1 MAPKIQVR
9 RGSKAGL
16 PALSP
21 GEFGLTTDTN
31 ELFIGGSSGN
41 LQAAMLDTSGKV
53 PSGNIPA
60 LDYLPKSGG
69 TMTGPINMSG
79 QAITGLPAPQN
90 AEDVARKAE
99 LDEKKDAS
107 WKPSASDVTA
117 GTLAGKVQ
125 ANASAMATLGN
136 AQVRDI
142 KAGTA
147 DLTAGSSSLAT
158 GTIYFV
164 YE

>member
-69 TMTGPINMSG
+69 TMTGPI
-79 QAITGLPAPQN
+79 
-90 AEDVARKAE
+90 
-99 LDEKKDAS
+99 
-107 WKPSASDVTA
+107 
-117 GTLAGKVQ
+117 TLAADPTAAMQPVTKRYVDDLVGDIG
-125 ANASAMATLGN
+125 SALDAINGE
-136 AQVRDI
+136 VI
-142 KAGTA
+142 
-147 DLTAGSSSLAT
+147 
-158 GTIYFV
+158 
-164 YE
+164 